1 VGAQDLADARLAAA
15 RGVDGGGDVNL
26 LAEAL
31 AWIFSP
37 DRLTG
42 SLPLPTA
49 IAQHLAFTFGS
60 VAIAAVIAI
69 PVGWAVGHTGR
80 GRDVVVFL
88 SGAARALPA
97 LGLVVLLVL
106 LVGVSQK
113 TEAAVV
119 AFVLLAIPSIL
130 AGAYAGVEAI
140 DRSVIDAGR
149 AMGMTEWQILFRI
162 EMPLGLA
169 LLIGGLRS
177 ATLQVVATV
186 TIAAYVGLGGLGF
199 YLIQGLALRQFD
211 QILGASIVIVALAL
225 ALDGLF
231 ALLARFAVPRTD
243 GPRSRR
249 EAAAQ
254 ALAPVPQ
261 LSR

>member
-1 VGAQDLADARLAAA
+1 M
-15 RGVDGGGDVNL
+15 NL
-26 LAEAL
+26 FAEAF

-37 DRLTG
+37 ERLEG

-49 IAQHLAFTFGS
+49 IAQQLAFTLGS

-69 PVGWAVGHTGR
+69 PIGWLIGHSGR
-80 GRDVVVFL
+80 GREIAVFL

-97 LGLVVLLVL
+97 LGLVVLLVKL
-106 LVGVSQK
+106 AGVNLK

-119 AFVLLAIPSIL
+119 VFVLLAIPSIL
-130 AGAYAGVEAI
+130 AGAYAGIEAI

-199 YLIQGLALRQFD
+199 FMIQGLNTRDFVE
-211 QILGASIVIVALAL
+211 ILGASIVVVALAL
-225 ALDGLF
+225 ALDGVF

-243 GPRSRR
+243 GPRVRSARTAR
-249 EAAAQ
+249 AP
-254 ALAPVPQ
+254 LPVPQ
-261 LSR
+261 VSR

>member
-1 VGAQDLADARLAAA
+1 MNVFADAF
-15 RGVDGGGDVNL
+15 
-26 LAEAL
+26 

-49 IAQHLAFTFGS
+49 ILQHLAFTFGS
-60 VAIAAVIAI
+60 VAIAALIAI
-69 PVGWAVGHTGR
+69 PLGYFIGHTGR
-80 GRDVVVFL
+80 GREFAVAL
-88 SGAARALPA
+88 SGAARALPS

-106 LVGVSQK
+106 VFGVLYK

-130 AGAYAGVEAI
+130 AGAYAGFEAI
-140 DRSVIDAGR
+140 DRTVIDAGK
-149 AMGMTEWQILFRI
+149 AVGMTPWQVLWKI
-162 EMPLGLA
+162 EVPLGLP

-199 YLIQGLALRQFD
+199 FIIQGIQIRAFP
-211 QILGASIVIVALAL
+211 QILGASLIVVVLAL
-225 ALDGLF
+225 ALDGV
-231 ALLARFAVPRTD
+231 FAVLQRLVVPR
-243 GPRSRR
+243 GVVGRAARAPRDSPRPAR
-249 EAAAQ
+249 AEIA
-254 ALAPVPQ
+254 
-261 LSR
+261 

>member
-1 VGAQDLADARLAAA
+1 MNVF
-15 RGVDGGGDVNL
+15 
-26 LAEAL
+26 AEAF

-42 SLPLPTA
+42 SLPLPLA
-49 IAQHLAFTFGS
+49 VWQHLAFTFGS

-69 PVGWAVGHTGR
+69 PLGWLIGHTGR
-80 GRDVVVFL
+80 GREIAVAL
-88 SGAARALPA
+88 SGAARAL
-97 LGLVVLLVL
+97 LGVVH
-106 LVGVSQK
+106 K

-130 AGAYAGVEAI
+130 AGAYAGFEAI
-140 DRSVIDAGR
+140 DRTVIDAGR
-149 AMGMTEWQILFRI
+149 AVGMTEWQVLWKV
-162 EMPLGLA
+162 EVPLGLP

-199 YLIQGLALRQFD
+199 FIIQGIQIRSFP
-211 QILGASIVIVALAL
+211 QILGASLIVVALAL

-231 ALLARFAVPRTD
+231 ALLQRLVVPRGVAGRGARRRD
-243 GPRSRR
+243 DVVGSRTPWFR
-249 EAAAQ
+249 PGRPANAA
-254 ALAPVPQ
+254 
-261 LSR
+261 S

>member
-1 VGAQDLADARLAAA
+1 M
-15 RGVDGGGDVNL
+15 NL
-26 LAEAL
+26 LIEAF

-37 DRLTG
+37 ARLTG
-42 SLPLPTA
+42 TLPLPTA

-60 VAIAAVIAI
+60 VLIAAVIAI
-69 PVGWAVGHTGR
+69 PVGYLVGHTGR

-88 SGAARALPA
+88 TGAARALPA

-106 LVGVSQK
+106 VIGVTQK
-113 TEAAVV
+113 TEAAVI
-119 AFVLLAIPSIL
+119 AFVLLAIPPIL
-130 AGAYAGVEAI
+130 AGAYSGIEAI

-149 AMGMTEWQILFRI
+149 AMGMTPWQILTRI
-162 EMPLGLA
+162 EIPLGLA

-199 YLIQGLALRQFD
+199 YLIQGLALQRFD

-225 ALDGLF
+225 VLDGVF
-231 ALLARFAVPRTD
+231 ALLSRFAVPRTV
-243 GPRSRR
+243 GVHAYRARRVRSTV
-249 EAAAQ
+249 
-254 ALAPVPQ
+254 PVPQ
-261 LSR
+261 PSR

>member
-1 VGAQDLADARLAAA
+1 MNVF
-15 RGVDGGGDVNL
+15 
-26 LAEAL
+26 AEAF

-42 SLPLPTA
+42 SLPLPLA
-49 IAQHLAFTFGS
+49 VWQHLAFTFGS

-69 PVGWAVGHTGR
+69 PLGWLIGHTGR
-80 GRDVVVFL
+80 GREIAVAL
-88 SGAARALPA
+88 SGAARALPS

-106 LVGVSQK
+106 LLGVVHK

-130 AGAYAGVEAI
+130 AGAYAGFEAI
-140 DRSVIDAGR
+140 DRTVIDAGR
-149 AMGMTEWQILFRI
+149 AVGMTEWQVLWKV
-162 EMPLGLA
+162 EVPLGLP

-199 YLIQGLALRQFD
+199 FIIQGIQIRSFP
-211 QILGASIVIVALAL
+211 QILGASLIVVALAL

-231 ALLARFAVPRTD
+231 ALLQRFVVPR
-243 GPRSRR
+243 GVAGRGARRPRERSGAPTAAV
-249 EAAAQ
+249 AAAT
-254 ALAPVPQ
+254 
-261 LSR
+261 S

>member
-1 VGAQDLADARLAAA
+1 M
-15 RGVDGGGDVNL
+15 NL
-26 LAEAL
+26 LAEAF

-37 DRLTG
+37 ERATG
-42 SLPLPTA
+42 SLPLSTA

-69 PVGWAVGHTGR
+69 PIGWLIGHTGR
-80 GRDVVVFL
+80 GREVAVFL

-97 LGLVVLLVL
+97 LGLVVLLVML
-106 LVGVSQK
+106 FGVNLK
-113 TEAAVV
+113 TEAAVTV
-119 AFVLLAIPSIL
+119 FVVLAIPSIL
-130 AGAYAGVEAI
+130 AGAYAGIESI

-162 EMPLGLA
+162 EMPLGLS

-199 YLIQGLALRQFD
+199 YMIQGLNTRDFPE
-211 QILGASIVIVALAL
+211 ILGASIIVVALAL
-225 ALDGLF
+225 ILDALF

-243 GPRSRR
+243 GRLPHPARAAGEPIRS
-249 EAAAQ
+249 
-254 ALAPVPQ
+254 PQ
-261 LSR
+261 FDH

>member
-1 VGAQDLADARLAAA
+1 MNVFVDAFT
-15 RGVDGGGDVNL
+15 
-26 LAEAL
+26 
-31 AWIFSP
+31 WIFSP
-37 DRLTG
+37 DRLAG

-49 IAQHLAFTFGS
+49 IVQHLAFTFGS
-60 VAIAAVIAI
+60 VAIAALIAV
-69 PVGWAVGHTGR
+69 PLGWLIGHTGR
-80 GRDVVVFL
+80 GREVAVAL
-88 SGAARALPA
+88 SGAARALPS

-106 LVGVSQK
+106 VFGVLLK

-130 AGAYAGVEAI
+130 AGAYAGIEAI

-149 AMGMTEWQILFRI
+149 AVGMTPWQILWKI
-162 EMPLGLA
+162 EVPLGLP

-199 YLIQGLALRQFD
+199 FIIQGIQVRSFP
-211 QILGASIVIVALAL
+211 QILGSSLVVVALAL

-231 ALLARFAVPRTD
+231 ALLQRLVVPRGVAAATAR
-243 GPRSRR
+243 PRSERTRR
-249 EAAAQ
+249 DPAPAGAS
-254 ALAPVPQ
+254 LA
-261 LSR
+261 